1 MAAMVMVTVTATATA
16 LAWVLALEVEERAR
30 QVEEVRPASA
40 VAGLESS
47 AMEAAQVLVVD

>member
-1 MAAMVMVTVTATATA
+1 MVMVTVTATATA